1 MKYKVGDIAEG
12 KVTGIQPY
20 GAFVSLD
27 DGING
32 LIHISEISEGY
43 VKDITRFVH
52 VGDDVKVKIIDC
64 DENNNQVR
72 LSLKALRKKRAQ
84 SRNRSIRQKA
94 SLPSDDIGFRS
105 IAEKL
110 DEWVSIAKEQMN
122 KEGSQE

>member
-27 DGING
+27 DGVNG

-84 SRNRSIRQKA
+84 SRNRSFHLKA
-94 SLPSDDIGFRS
+94 SLPPNNIGFCS
-105 IAEKL
+105 IAEQL
-110 DEWVSIAKEQMN
+110 DEWIALAKEQIN
-122 KEGSQE
+122 KDTKE